1 LRLAR
6 SVANGFIIRDALKT
20 GLPEDQRRLAAIM
33 FADVVGYTA
42 LAQKDEPFA
51 LQVVSKIR
59 EWSMPVFD
67 RHGGRLVKT
76 MGDGF
81 LVEFSSA
88 MDAVLCGI
96 ELQHAMNKRPSGFQS
111 SEVQIKVGIHVG
123 DVIHEDGDVLGDAVN
138 VASRIEPL
146 AGPGEICISADV
158 MNQVKSRLS
167 YAMIP
172 MGLQKLKNV
181 ADSVETYRVL
191 LPWMAGSTVPS
202 QAVNRDRRRLVVLPL
217 SSFSP
222 EPNDEYFADGMTEE
236 VITKL
241 SGLTGLRVIART
253 SAMKYKGVR
262 KSVLEIGTELGVGS
276 VLEGSVRKSGERTRI
291 TLQLIDAA
299 TEEHLWANSYDRDL
313 TDIFAVQGDIAQKV
327 AEALSIKLLSG
338 EKKDIRKEPTG
349 NTEAYTLYLKGRY
362 YMSERNKDSMDKAV
376 KYFEE
381 AVRRD
386 PSFALAYAGLADCY
400 VIYPNW
406 GWLMPKEGIPKAKAY
421 ALKAIELDP
430 RLAEPHANLAYIT
443 ASYEYKWHEAEAEF
457 ERAVELKPSYA
468 TAYHWYSLVLRHMG
482 RFEESYKQIKRADE
496 LDPLSRI
503 IGVNVVEVLYVL
515 GRLKEAIQQG
525 KRVIEANPDFAFAHR
540 ELGWAYYLDSR
551 LVEAE
556 EEMRKAVTSSDD
568 PSFKADLACLLG
580 FAGRRDEA
588 NKIIKELEKLARET
602 YVNKVWMA
610 EALFGAG
617 RLDEAFSYLER
628 GYQDRTDQILYCRW
642 RPWFKDLRRDPRWAS
657 FERRLGLL

>member
-1 LRLAR
+1 
-6 SVANGFIIRDALKT
+6 
-20 GLPEDQRRLAAIM
+20 M

-42 LAQKDEPFA
+42 LAQKDETFA

-96 ELQHAMNKRPSGFQS
+96 ELQHVMRKRPSDLQN

-123 DVIHEDGDVLGDAVN
+123 DVIHENGDVLGDAVN
-138 VASRIEPL
+138 IASRIEPL
-146 AGPGEICISADV
+146 AGPGEVCISAEV

-172 MGLQKLKNV
+172 MGPQKLKNV

-191 LPWMAGSTVPS
+191 LPWAAGSTVPS
-202 QAVNRDRRRLVVLPL
+202 QTVNRDLRRLVVLPL

-253 SAMKYKGVR
+253 SSMKYKGVR
-262 KSVLEIGTELGVGS
+262 KSVLEIGTELRVGS
-276 VLEGSVRKSGERTRI
+276 VLEGSVRKSGERMRI

-299 TEEHLWANSYDRDL
+299 TEEHLWANSYDRNL

-327 AEALSIKLLSG
+327 AEALSVKLLSG
-338 EKKDIRKEPTG
+338 EKRDIEKEPTG
-349 NTEAYTLYLKGRY
+349 DTEAYTIYLKGRY
-362 YMSERNKDSMDKAV
+362 YMSERTRGSMDKAV

-381 AVRRD
+381 AIRRD

-400 VIYPNW
+400 IIYPNH
-406 GWLMPKEGIPKAKAY
+406 GWLMPTECYPKAKAY
-421 ALKAIELDP
+421 ALKAIEIDP
-430 RLAEPHANLAYIT
+430 RLAEPHSDLAYIT
-443 ASYEYKWHEAEAEF
+443 ASYEYKWQEAEAEF
-457 ERAVELKPSYA
+457 KRAMELKPSYA
-468 TAYHWYSLVLRHMG
+468 TTYHWYSLILRHMG
-482 RFEESYKQIKRADE
+482 RFEESYEQIKRADE
-496 LDPLSRI
+496 LDPLSRT
-503 IGVNVVEVLYVL
+503 IGDNVAEVLFAL
-515 GRLKEAIQQG
+515 GKLKRAIERS
-525 KRVIEANPDFAFAHR
+525 KKLIEANPDFAYAHR
-540 ELGWAYYLDSR
+540 TLGWIYYSDSR

-556 EEMRKAVTSSDD
+556 DEIRKALALSVGS
-568 PSFKADLACLLG
+568 PWYKADLACLLG
-580 FAGRRDEA
+580 FEGRRDEA
-588 NKIIKELEKLARET
+588 NKIIKEIEEFAKTT
-602 YVNKVWMA
+602 YVDKVLIA
-610 EALFGAG
+610 EALFAVG
-617 RLDEAFSYLER
+617 RIDEAFDYLER
-628 GYQDRTDQILYCRW
+628 GYEEKTDVLLQSRW
-642 RPWFKDLRRDPRWAS
+642 WPWLKDLRRDPRWAS
-657 FERRLGLL
+657 IGRRLGLLEN